1 MTETRRDRF
10 LKRISSV
17 GGGTRDAIQMLM
29 GSIVLDLRDFVER
42 GIFDEVEMDTA
53 VAFHDE
59 AEEFWRRTMQ
69 SKPPMDPLLM
79 VSGLRQLGDGCI
91 GPLVGFQPRLEQALE
106 KATAFAESSKY
117 GRG

>member
-42 GIFDEVEMDTA
+42 GILKADEGA
-53 VAFHDE
+53 PA
-59 AEEFWRRTMQ
+59 
-69 SKPPMDPLLM
+69 
-79 VSGLRQLGDGCI
+79 G
-91 GPLVGFQPRLEQALE
+91 
-106 KATAFAESSKY
+106 KASSE
-117 GRG
+117 GGAS